1 MNSANISTNLDL
13 KLVVKHLVNGN
24 LAECLC
30 CICLASLD
38 DASENIYTK
47 ICKEDKE
54 YCIAD
59 VLEEI
64 CNIKFTE
71 SEQYSVCLNCFA
83 SASAAYR
90 FYLIAKYNHETL
102 NLYVNELESNLNS
115 INLPDEATSDKADS
129 ICISLPV
136 LAART
141 PIFDF
146 NIDNIVTQKCHNV
159 SKDNHVEIKVEYDN
173 NIKIEKQERCSKIE
187 YKKEELNEKNHI
199 YEKMK
204 ESDDEEIVIVM
215 SENGQQTCFMPQK
228 DGSLLL
234 IRPDKCKKSFDMN
247 YTVEKKQ
254 RRKREPMT
262 YKKCSQCPI
271 RYRFI
276 AKLKDHMKAEHNITL
291 YVCKICQALMED
303 EEEFALHLKTH
314 TNVHQCEICNIVF
327 KKRDTIISHLKW
339 HDETKNLS
347 QIDGANVCKI
357 CGVILKDEH
366 DLKEHC
372 DRKHNKKY
380 TCYYC
385 GRMYKGETGLNMHI
399 KKHETYMKMQDLNRK
414 HPDKRTIN
422 EGRKQ
427 IKTELVEKSPMDTKL
442 TCETCGRN
450 FLGERALMWHNRLHT
465 NERPFKCDVCGRG
478 FVSLNRRNQHAVCA
492 HTVPTRR
499 CPLCPALFHLRSMVN
514 THIKKVHLKAHKR
527 RNRTS
532 RHKEVFWHTE
542 PVPIQELSVS
552 IQNEILELQ
561 AAKDETAEIQ
571 YALVEYHGE
580 E

>member
-1 MNSANISTNLDL
+1 MDPATLSTNMDL

-24 LAECLC
+24 LAESLC
-30 CICLASLD
+30 CICLQLLNGK
-38 DASENIYTK
+38 SENIFTK
-47 ICKEDKE
+47 ICKQNKE

-59 VLEEI
+59 VLEEV

-71 SEQYSVCLNCFA
+71 SDQYNVCLKCFA
-83 SASAAYR
+83 AASTAYR
-90 FYLIAKYNHETL
+90 FYLLAKHNYETL
-102 NLYVNELESNLNS
+102 NLYVNELENNLES
-115 INLPDEATSDKADS
+115 ISLPDGAIANKTDS
-129 ICISLPV
+129 ICISLPI
-136 LAART
+136 LKSQT
-141 PIFDF
+141 PIFDYS
-146 NIDNIVTQKCHNV
+146 IDNIITQKYCDNTKR
-159 SKDNHVEIKVEYDN
+159 KDVEIKVEND
-173 NIKIEKQERCSKIE
+173 IKTEKPEKDDE
-187 YKKEELNEKNHI
+187 FNYKKEESKVNERV
-199 YEKMK
+199 K

-215 SENGQQTCFMPQK
+215 SEDGKQTCYMPQK

-234 IRPDKCKKSFDMN
+234 ITPNKFEKEINSYN
-247 YTVEKKQ
+247 GEKKQ

-271 RYRFI
+271 KYRFI
-276 AKLKDHMKAEHNITL
+276 AKLKEHMKADHNISL
-291 YVCKICQALMED
+291 FVCKICQALMEN

-314 TNVHQCEICNIVF
+314 TNIYQCETCNIVF

-339 HDETKNLS
+339 HEEMKNMS
-347 QIDGANVCKI
+347 TVDGANVCKV
-357 CGVILKDEH
+357 CGDILKDEE
-366 DLKEHC
+366 DLKDHC
-372 DRKHNKKY
+372 EREHNKKY

-399 KKHETYMKMQDLNRK
+399 KKHEMYMKIRDMKCK
-414 HPDKRTIN
+414 HNDKRISA

-427 IKTELVEKSPMDTKL
+427 VKVEKTPVDTKF

-450 FLGERALMWHNRLHT
+450 FLGERALLWHNRLHT

-514 THIKKVHLKAHKR
+514 THIKKVHLKTHKR
-527 RNRTS
+527 RNRTN

-561 AAKDETAEIQ
+561 AAKDDTVPIQ
-571 YALVEYHGE
+571 YVLAEFHGE